1 MGRIVLLQ
9 ALDEYVWNLLRS
21 VSTDLDAVR
30 AAKQRTTAAQLG
42 ISALDPMDELD
53 SIPHR
58 IRFINRLAKQVYF
71 VNAFESFSR
80 ISSMIRVVSIN
91 NLSRI

>member
-1 MGRIVLLQ
+1 MQ

-58 IRFINRLAKQVYF
+58 IRFINRLAKQVYPQL
-71 VNAFESFSR
+71 VSES
-80 ISSMIRVVSIN
+80 SSSI
-91 NLSRI
+91 